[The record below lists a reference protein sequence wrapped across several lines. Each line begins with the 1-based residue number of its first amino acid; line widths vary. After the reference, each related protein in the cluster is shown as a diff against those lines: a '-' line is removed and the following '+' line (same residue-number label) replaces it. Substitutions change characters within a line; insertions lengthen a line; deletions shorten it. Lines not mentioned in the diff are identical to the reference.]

1 MLPSR
6 LGGLYL
12 CIMGACL
19 CTTSICKSQ
28 REGFL
33 LPRVGGC
40 LCLLYSCY
48 ILVIWRMQAL
58 FQNRSIE
65 KASSPPEKGGLF
77 SVQLLCTN
85 HIEKVFSFQS
95 LGACRFPCRFYIQGI
110 WRREAPFQSL
120 FCAVSLYRA
129 YTRKTDFAPSWGP
142 ASLYSGGM
150 FFFLYSFYLQ
160 VTRRRPPLPQSW
172 GLSLFVV
179 QLLDTSHMEK
189 AGPHS
194 NPFVVQL
201 LNTKPITEKNIHSS
215 RLGGPVSLYNGG
227 LSVYLCN
234 F

>member
-1 MLPSR
+1 
-6 LGGLYL
+6 
-12 CIMGACL
+12 MGACL

-48 ILVIWRMQAL
+48 ILVIWRMQTL

-85 HIEKVFSFQS
+85 HIQKGFSFQS
-95 LGACRFPCRFYIQGI
+95 LGACRFLCRFYIQGI

-120 FCAVSLYRA
+120 LCTASMYKA
-129 YTRKTDFAPSWGP
+129 YTIKTDFAPSWGP
-142 ASLYSGGM
+142 ESLYSGGM
-150 FFFLYSFYLQ
+150 PFFLYNLSIQ
-160 VTRRRPPLPQSW
+160 VTGRRPPLLQSW

-179 QLLDTSHMEK
+179 
-189 AGPHS
+189 
-194 NPFVVQL
+194 
-201 LNTKPITEKNIHSS
+201 
-215 RLGGPVSLYNGG
+215 
-227 LSVYLCN
+227 
-234 F
+234 